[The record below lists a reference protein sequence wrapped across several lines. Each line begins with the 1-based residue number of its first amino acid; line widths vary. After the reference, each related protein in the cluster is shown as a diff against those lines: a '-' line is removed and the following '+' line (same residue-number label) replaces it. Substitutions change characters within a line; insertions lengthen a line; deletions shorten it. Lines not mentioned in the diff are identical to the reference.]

1 MCRER
6 IFLLVAGSMMSA
18 GVLLGVL
25 LSPWW
30 LLLSAA
36 VGLNMV
42 QASITGFCSMTRLM
56 TALGI
61 AGCDSNSP
69 FG

>member
-6 IFLLVAGSMMSA
+6 IFLLVAGGMMCV
-18 GVLLGVL
+18 GVLLSVM

-42 QASITGFCSMTRLM
+42 QASFTGFCSMTRLM
-56 TALGI
+56 TALNIGS
-61 AGCDSNSP
+61 CNDNSP
-69 FG
+69 FS